1 MIGIIDMETNNIN
14 CFIKI
19 LNKFNYKYKIITK
32 YNDYNDEIN
41 KLIIPG
47 IGNYNNC
54 MNYLKN
60 NDLDKVIFLHNNNN
74 KKILGICIGMQ
85 IFTEYG
91 TEECYTMGLNILQ
104 NTKTDLLNT
113 KYILPNIGWNTIYTY
128 DKNIDDDNFIKNIN
142 LLCDFYFVHSYN
154 IIFNNIK
161 NYIENERYKIYYSQ
175 YYDIEFIALIK
186 TDNLL
191 LTQFHPE
198 KSGINGIN
206 FIKNFLLW

>member
-19 LNKFNYKYKIITK
+19 CKKYNYNYKIIK
-32 YNDYNDEIN
+32 QYDDYNHEIN

-54 MNYLKN
+54 MKYLKN
-60 NDLDKVIFLHNNNN
+60 KNLDKIIKLHYDNN

-91 TEECYTMGLNILQ
+91 TEDGITTGLNILPES
-104 NTKTDLLNT
+104 KTELLNT
-113 KYILPNIGWNTIYTY
+113 KHLLPNIGWLNIYS
-128 DKNIDDDNFIKNIN
+128 KDNYKDICFENIN
-142 LLCDFYFVHSYN
+142 LNYDFYFVHSYTVNFIN
-154 IIFNNIK
+154 IDYNK
-161 NYIENERYKIYYSQ
+161 YKIYYSE
-175 YYDIEFIALIK
+175 YHDLKFIAAIT

-198 KSGINGIN
+198 KSGLNGVN
-206 FIKNFLLW
+206 LIKNFLLW